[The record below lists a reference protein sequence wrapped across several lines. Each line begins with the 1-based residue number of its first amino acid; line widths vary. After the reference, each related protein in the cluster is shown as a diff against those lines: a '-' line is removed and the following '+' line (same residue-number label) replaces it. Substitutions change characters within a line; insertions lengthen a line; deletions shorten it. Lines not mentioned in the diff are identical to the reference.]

1 MHFLKPNVQR
11 LVYVRDQPLD
21 QSGYLYLTGSNFRFK
36 FSVFFMVLWMALGD
50 FKLSSPGSCGGKPHD
65 MICTEKSVT
74 GEETEDC
81 VIGADVAT
89 TGCEKYYALLLFC
102 IACVY
107 IFSIIYDSQ
116 RKSDLL
122 DEHTKY

>member
-1 MHFLKPNVQR
+1 
-11 LVYVRDQPLD
+11 
-21 QSGYLYLTGSNFRFK
+21 
-36 FSVFFMVLWMALGD
+36 MVLWVVLGD
-50 FKLSSPGSCGGKPHD
+50 FKLFSRGSREGEPHD
-65 MICTEKSVT
+65 MICTERSVT

-81 VIGADVAT
+81 VIGAEVAAI
-89 TGCEKYYALLLFC
+89 GSEKYYALFLFC
-102 IACVY
+102 IAYVY

>member
-1 MHFLKPNVQR
+1 
-11 LVYVRDQPLD
+11 
-21 QSGYLYLTGSNFRFK
+21 
-36 FSVFFMVLWMALGD
+36 MVLWVVLGD
-50 FKLSSPGSCGGKPHD
+50 FKLFSRGSCGGEPHD
-65 MICTEKSVT
+65 MICTERSVT

-81 VIGADVAT
+81 VTGAEVAA

-102 IACVY
+102 IAYVF

-122 DEHTKY
+122 DEHIKY